1 MGGFVRTLT
10 GDVPPDALG
19 STLIH
24 EHLSVDW
31 GEMLGRPKKLD
42 FDRAEMADLMVAKL
56 TALAAVGIGA
66 MTECTPYG
74 CGRYVD
80 LFKEVADRSPV
91 RLIGSTGFFHESWC
105 PIHPV

>member
-10 GDVPPDALG
+10 GDVPPSALG
-19 STLIH
+19 ATLIH
-24 EHLSVDW
+24 EHVSVDW

-42 FDRAEMADLMVAKL
+42 FNRAEMAYRMVAKL
-56 TALAAVGIGA
+56 TDQAAVGIGA

-80 LFKEVADRSPV
+80 LFKAVADRSPV
-91 RLIGSTGFFHESWC
+91 WIIGSTGFFYES
-105 PIHPV
+105 